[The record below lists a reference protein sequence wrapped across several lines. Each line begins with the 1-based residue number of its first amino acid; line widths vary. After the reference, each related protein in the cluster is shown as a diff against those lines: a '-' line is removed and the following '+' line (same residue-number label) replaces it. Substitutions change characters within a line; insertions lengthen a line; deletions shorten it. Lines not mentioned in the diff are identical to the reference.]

1 MPSVTTLSTR
11 RPATVR
17 SATAEQFAPVLRVH
31 AGIVGDCVPDVNV
44 DDARARIAMGQVGY
58 DALRV
63 LRSCGDL
70 HARFARVLEA
80 LDVAGLVS
88 AVERRRI
95 VDSEMDVDDL
105 VAGWFTGDR
114 TPHDPRRRA
123 ARQAAIV
130 IGNALLRTASK
141 LVGTSSS
148 WRGWTRSVCP
158 CCGGAPDIALVERPG
173 ERILVCAR
181 CDAQWRATRPGCLG
195 CDVAEPTGVARIV
208 NPELGYTLVMCSS
221 CGRFIKE
228 TPRRGFGAPLVERA
242 LTAELDMAAE
252 QRGLR
257 I

>member
-1 MPSVTTLSTR
+1 M
-11 RPATVR
+11 
-17 SATAEQFAPVLRVH
+17 LRVQV
-31 AGIVGDCVPDVNV
+31 GIIGECVPDVDV

-70 HARFARVLEA
+70 RARFERVLEA
-80 LDVAGLVS
+80 FDVAGLISGVD
-88 AVERRRI
+88 RRRI
-95 VDSEMDVDDL
+95 VESEMDADDL
-105 VAGWFTGDR
+105 VTGWFTGDR
-114 TPHDPRRRA
+114 TPHNPQRRA

-141 LVGTSSS
+141 RVGTPTT
-148 WRGWTRSVCP
+148 WHGWTRAVCP
-158 CCGGAPDIALVERPG
+158 CCGGAPDIALTERAA
-173 ERILVCAR
+173 ERTLVCAR
-181 CDAQWRATRPGCLG
+181 CDARWRAVRAGCLG
-195 CDVAEPTGVARIV
+195 CDVAEPTGVARIA

-228 TPRRGFGAPLVERA
+228 TPRRGFGAPLIERA
-242 LTAELDMAAE
+242 LTVELDMAAE